1 MGFIPHRITQSFASL
16 GQRSFRYLTFSS
28 AALGFGQWVQRIGM
42 GWLVLEVTGSA
53 TQLGVVTF
61 LQGIMILAA
70 SIPAGVLADRYNR
83 RNVLVWTTAVGVIQA
98 LALAMLVETNLVEL
112 WHLYAFS
119 IVSGLTSGVTQPVR
133 QALVYDLT
141 RLELLTNAMTVNS
154 LAQNLARVTGP
165 PLAGAVLGLF
175 GTASTFFVLTAL
187 KLLAMALTMAIQVQ
201 ETRRPGP
208 ARVSALTSLVDGLRY
223 SLSHPVIR
231 ALIIATSVAP
241 LLVYPYIQFLPIFA
255 RDVLHGGPETFGIL
269 ATGVGW
275 GSLIGLSVLAY
286 LGDVRR
292 KGLVFLGAHF
302 VYIALVGAFARAD
315 WLPLSMAFLV
325 GAGVCNSISGVL
337 SNTLFQLASSNEMRG
352 RVMALHSMS
361 GGIEPVG
368 ALAMGLAIEQWNA
381 PDAVS
386 TFMLA
391 GMAGLGC
398 VALLFP
404 ALRRAELRGVPAD
417 EQAHRHSGLPAEVR
431 ATVMDD
437 AERAP

>member
-1 MGFIPHRITQSFASL
+1 M

-70 SIPAGVLADRYNR
+70 SIPAGVLADRYDR
-83 RNVLVWTTAVGVIQA
+83 RNVLVWTTAVGVVQA
-98 LALAMLVETNLVEL
+98 LALALLVETKLVAL
-112 WHLYAFS
+112 WHLYAFA
-119 IVSGLTSGVTQPVR
+119 IVAGLTNGVTAPVR

-141 RLELLTNAMTVNS
+141 RPELLTNAMTVNS

-175 GTASTFFVLTAL
+175 GTASTFFVLTGL
-187 KLLAMALTMAIQVQ
+187 KLLAMALTMLIQVQ
-201 ETRRPGP
+201 EPQRKGP
-208 ARVSALTSLVDGLRY
+208 TRVSALASLVEGLRY
-223 SLSHPVIR
+223 SVSHPMIR

-255 RDVLHGGPETFGIL
+255 KDVLHGGPEVFGIL

-286 LGDVRR
+286 MGDVRR
-292 KGLVFLGAHF
+292 KGLVFFGAHF
-302 VYIALVGAFARAD
+302 VYIAMVGAFARTD
-315 WLPLSMAFLV
+315 WLPLSMAFLI

-368 ALAMGLAIEQWNA
+368 ALSMGFAIEQWNA

-386 TFMLA
+386 AFMLA
-391 GMAGLGC
+391 GMAGLGG

-404 ALRRAELRGVPAD
+404 ALRQAELRGVPAD
-417 EQAHRHSGLPAEVR
+417 EQPHRHSGMAAEAQGVTADHDKGAPSPPA
-431 ATVMDD
+431 
-437 AERAP
+437 